1 MSKKD
6 VDIVEFYKTALA
18 RELQILKDA
27 VDAHKAGN
35 KQLMTNKF
43 NELCVLQEQVL
54 FVEAEIET
62 DQIIQ
67 TAQRNAKA
75 TLYARSKSD
84 IQKRQDSDGKEKE
97 GD

>member
-6 VDIVEFYKTALA
+6 IDIVQFYKASLA

-54 FVEAEIET
+54 HVEAEIEA
-62 DQIIQ
+62 DEIIEN
-67 TAQRNAKA
+67 AQRNARA
-75 TLYARSKSD
+75 TLTARLKSD
-84 IQKRQDSDGKEKE
+84 IQARQDRTPDE
-97 GD
+97 GEV

>member
-6 VDIVEFYKTALA
+6 IDIVQFYKASLA

-54 FVEAEIET
+54 HVEAEIEA
-62 DQIIQ
+62 DEIIEN
-67 TAQRNAKA
+67 AQRNARA
-75 TLYARSKSD
+75 TLKARLKSD
-84 IQKRQDSDGKEKE
+84 IQARQDRTPDEGK

>member
-6 VDIVEFYKTALA
+6 IDIVEFYKASLA

-54 FVEAEIET
+54 HMEAEIEA
-62 DQIIQ
+62 DEIIEN
-67 TAQRNAKA
+67 AQRNARA
-75 TLYARSKSD
+75 TLKARLKSD
-84 IQKRQDSDGKEKE
+84 IQARPNNGKDGE
-97 GD
+97 D

>member
-6 VDIVEFYKTALA
+6 IDIVEFYKASLA

-62 DQIIQ
+62 DQIIE

-75 TLYARSKSD
+75 TLDARHKSD
-84 IQKRQDSDGKEKE
+84 IQKRQDSKGKDKE
-97 GD
+97 GS

>member
-6 VDIVEFYKTALA
+6 IDIVEFYKASLA

-54 FVEAEIET
+54 FMEAGIET
-62 DQIIQ
+62 DQIIE
-67 TAQRNAKA
+67 TAQRNARA
-75 TLYARSKSD
+75 TLNARNQSD
-84 IQKRQDSDGKEKE
+84 IQRRQDEGNNKKE
-97 GD
+97 GS

>member
-6 VDIVEFYKTALA
+6 IDIVEFYKASLA

-54 FVEAEIET
+54 HVEAEIEA
-62 DQIIQ
+62 DEIIEN
-67 TAQRNAKA
+67 AQRNARA
-75 TLYARSKSD
+75 TLKARLKSD
-84 IQKRQDSDGKEKE
+84 IQARQNKNENGE

>member
-6 VDIVEFYKTALA
+6 IDIVQFYKASLA

-54 FVEAEIET
+54 QVEAEIET
-62 DQIIQ
+62 DEIIE
-67 TAQRNAKA
+67 TARRNARA
-75 TLYARSKSD
+75 TLTARHKSG
-84 IQKRQDSDGKEKE
+84 IQKRPNNGKDGEE
-97 GD
+97 

>member
-6 VDIVEFYKTALA
+6 IDIVQFYKASLA

-67 TAQRNAKA
+67 TAQQNARA
-75 TLYARSKSD
+75 TLESRTKPN
-84 IQKRQDSDGKEKE
+84 IQTRPNNKNDGE
-97 GD
+97 